1 MLLESIV
8 PPERGSQSIRG
19 GSGQVSRKG
28 RGLRGLEE
36 WVNFGQREGETE
48 SQWGGHRSRGK

>member
-1 MLLESIV
+1 MLLENIV

-19 GSGQVSRKG
+19 GSGQVSRNG

-36 WVNFGQREGETE
+36 L
-48 SQWGGHRSRGK
+48 